1 MSGMKGYGIT
11 LHVQIALLSSIVWS
25 VCMNGYKQNIS
36 LVYFEFLK
44 WYMNVLSGILLR
56 HLLLYAIVML

>member
-11 LHVQIALLSSIVWS
+11 LHVQIALLSSMVWS
-25 VCMNGYKQNIS
+25 VCKNGYKQNIS
-36 LVYFEFLK
+36 LMYLGFLE

-56 HLLLYAIVML
+56 HLLLYAIMML